1 MKFLRIFII
10 IALLLLT
17 VVIGITSPRLHKIF
31 VITGSDFKLERY
43 TEKPAPSEIKIA
55 SQSIAGQHPVKIEP
69 SAFITDTKTVVQ
81 PSDFMSEEKPVV
93 TDSINP
99 DNIPL
104 ELQEQ
109 AASLLDEVNKA
120 KAVTSSDKLTKKE
133 ELIAWNKWR
142 SDIINDVMVKAGV
155 EAPIGTFFY
164 FSFKVDKFRHISN
177 IKAYTTNPLYKKEV
191 KEKLVPT
198 IKKMEYT
205 QILEFPKGSERDSTV
220 VRGMFAISDETM
232 LSNPNDFNDLERVN
246 VYE

>member
-1 MKFLRIFII
+1 MNFLRIFII
-10 IALLLLT
+10 TALLLLT
-17 VVIGITSPRLHKIF
+17 VVIGITSPKLHKTF

-43 TEKPAPSEIKIA
+43 TEKLTQSEIKIA
-55 SQSIAGQHPVKIEP
+55 SQQNEGVQRPVKIEP
-69 SAFITDTKTVVQ
+69 SVFMTDKKTVVQ
-81 PSDFMSEEKPVV
+81 PSEFMSEEKPVV

-99 DNIPL
+99 DNMPL

-109 AASLLDEVNKA
+109 LTQLVNEVNEDEPSA
-120 KAVTSSDKLTKKE
+120 KLTKRE

-142 SDIINDVMVKAGV
+142 SDIMNDVMLKASV
-155 EAPIGTFFY
+155 DAPIGTFFY

-177 IKAYTTNPLYKKEV
+177 IKAFSTNPMYSKEV
-191 KEKLVPT
+191 KDKLVPT

-220 VRGMFAISDETM
+220 VRGMFAISNETS